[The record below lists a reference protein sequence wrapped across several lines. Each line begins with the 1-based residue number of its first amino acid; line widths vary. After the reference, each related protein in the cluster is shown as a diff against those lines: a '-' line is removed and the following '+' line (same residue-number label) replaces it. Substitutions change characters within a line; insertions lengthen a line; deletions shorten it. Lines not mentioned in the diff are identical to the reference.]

1 MCRTCV
7 EHVSKHVESCHGA
20 LHQLASLAT
29 IDREFALGEFARCI
43 SVCCTWSD
51 RLLLSDSLDYVGA
64 MRRELGKLN
73 SRFSIALDAEFW
85 GNVI

>member
-1 MCRTCV
+1 M
-7 EHVSKHVESCHGA
+7 SKHVESCHVA

-51 RLLLSDSLDYVGA
+51 RLLLSDSFDYVGA

-73 SRFSIALDAEFW
+73 SSFSIALDAEVW

>member
-43 SVCCTWSD
+43 SVCCTWSG
-51 RLLLSDSLDYVGA
+51 RLLLSDSFDYVGA